1 MEDHG
6 EAETPQ
12 FANSLCYKGQSMLQG
27 HRLTVYATRTQTNS
41 LCYKDTD

>member
-12 FANSLCYKGQSMLQG
+12 FAKG
-27 HRLTVYATRTQTNS
+27 HRLVYAITVYATRTQTNS